1 MKAFLLSLLLFASIQ
16 VEADYVYEANQ
27 PLYDLQT
34 NSSGATGLGSNDD
47 SVSAAF
53 DLGFTFTF
61 YGNDFTQARMATNGC
76 LHFNLT
82 GSYCGDY
89 TPDPL
94 PQYTNT
100 LFPFWTDLIKDGGS
114 AMKAKAFDD
123 YTIFG
128 WYKMREY
135 NRANSDNSLEVWLY
149 PNNTYEF
156 RYGELDIISHDVLI
170 GEQGSTSQIY
180 TYHFFDECNTG
191 TTNISGTCVSYD
203 WNSSSN
209 AVNTLLEDGGSL
221 YGDGTNQSLC
231 ATIPLTSVNCSGYA
245 VAYFTQQ
252 CDLSALY
259 DDECTGY
266 PAAYLLQQCNLDI
279 FYSVNCVGY
288 ANALFDSECDDDPQ
302 FSPSCP
308 GYLFEQSAA
317 YFVEEQYDYGYEEF
331 DYYEEESFVYEDEYS
346 NTDGYEEVWDD
357 DPYANMEF
365 TDEEWYEIDLEE
377 FGQEQVDDWYGTEVS
392 FDDEGLIV
400 WEDSALE
407 SWDELDL
414 QMDEYDA
421 FVEIYE
427 EVYYEEEYFDPV
439 YEEEFVELTYTEEE
453 YFDPIY
459 EEEFIELVYIEEE
472 IILFEEFYEE
482 PVEVA
487 FEYET
492 EYETPLLE
500 DVLMQNFEHEQ
511 IVEVFYEEEPE
522 FLEFETIEELDEWF
536 EEEMEDEQQE
546 EEILLEELADE
557 ALDEDASL
565 EDSERLAE
573 EREEI
578 EESIEEE
585 EFEVV
590 AREDDKG
597 DKREMQLNVV
607 ANTVRTATNSMSG
620 TTSGTSMQTTGNSV
634 ASGGVTSTTATAVA
648 SSASGGGMS
657 ISSSP
662 SISAQFTSATAQ
674 TQTLLDM
681 SSMASTGGSISTDMT
696 SFDSGTTSV
705 VSADTSFSSDVA
717 SFDSG
722 ITSVASSGSSFSTD
736 ATSVDSDSVSTVDTG
751 ASVETEV
758 ASGEIEVTV
767 ADAGSSDTT
776 SGSSSTSSVSVSIV
790 PMQTLDGSSQVVM
803 AEVQVQNMQGEIDT
817 AVSGVM
823 TASEADQVAD
833 KIIAQNI
840 KEQQEEQETEQQQ
853 TGKYADSTTLIAYM
867 GYVPGFN
874 AYSQAQLPQAD
885 SWYEPKTIYGNVLM
899 SDNVQAFYG
908 MYADNL
914 NGMNSLINMQ
924 PKL

>member
-1 MKAFLLSLLLFASIQ
+1 MEYASGILVSHERNEEGVYKSRSTCKKEYERFLLSLLLFASTQ
-16 VEADYVYEANQ
+16 VEADYVYEASQ

-34 NSSGATGLGSNDD
+34 NSAGSTGLGSNDD

-114 AMKAKAFDD
+114 AMRAKAFDD

-191 TTNISGTCVSYD
+191 TTNVSGTCVSYD

-209 AVNTLLEDGGSL
+209 AVNTLLEGGGSL

-245 VAYFTQQ
+245 VAYFNQQ

-266 PAAYLLQQCNLDI
+266 AAAYLLQQCNLDI

-331 DYYEEESFVYEDEYS
+331 DYYEEDYFVYEDES
-346 NTDGYEEVWDD
+346 LGTVGYEEVWDD

-365 TDEEWYEIDLEE
+365 TDAEWYEIDLEE

-400 WEDSALE
+400 WEDSALTD
-407 SWDELDL
+407 WDELDM
-414 QMDEYDA
+414 QMDEYDE

-439 YEEEFVELTYTEEE
+439 YEEEFVETL
-453 YFDPIY
+453 
-459 EEEFIELVYIEEE
+459 YIEEE
-472 IILFEEFYEE
+472 YIIYEELYEE
-482 PVEVA
+482 PIEVA
-487 FEYET
+487 FEYEP

-546 EEILLEELADE
+546 EEILLESWLMKRWMKMQIWKIAI
-557 ALDEDASL
+557 
-565 EDSERLAE
+565 RLAE
-573 EREEI
+573 EREELKK
-578 EESIEEE
+578 
-585 EFEVV
+585 V
-590 AREDDKG
+590 
-597 DKREMQLNVV
+597 
-607 ANTVRTATNSMSG
+607 
-620 TTSGTSMQTTGNSV
+620 
-634 ASGGVTSTTATAVA
+634 
-648 SSASGGGMS
+648 
-657 ISSSP
+657 
-662 SISAQFTSATAQ
+662 
-674 TQTLLDM
+674 
-681 SSMASTGGSISTDMT
+681 
-696 SFDSGTTSV
+696 
-705 VSADTSFSSDVA
+705 
-717 SFDSG
+717 
-722 ITSVASSGSSFSTD
+722 
-736 ATSVDSDSVSTVDTG
+736 
-751 ASVETEV
+751 
-758 ASGEIEVTV
+758 
-767 ADAGSSDTT
+767 
-776 SGSSSTSSVSVSIV
+776 
-790 PMQTLDGSSQVVM
+790 
-803 AEVQVQNMQGEIDT
+803 
-817 AVSGVM
+817 
-823 TASEADQVAD
+823 
-833 KIIAQNI
+833 
-840 KEQQEEQETEQQQ
+840 
-853 TGKYADSTTLIAYM
+853 
-867 GYVPGFN
+867 
-874 AYSQAQLPQAD
+874 
-885 SWYEPKTIYGNVLM
+885 
-899 SDNVQAFYG
+899 
-908 MYADNL
+908 
-914 NGMNSLINMQ
+914 
-924 PKL
+924 

>member
-1 MKAFLLSLLLFASIQ
+1 MKGFLLSLLLFASVSQ

-27 PLYDLQT
+27 SLYDLQT
-34 NSSGATGLGSNDD
+34 NSAGSTGLGSNDD

-114 AMKAKAFDD
+114 AMRAKAFDD

-191 TTNISGTCVSYD
+191 TTNVSGTCVSYD

-209 AVNTLLEDGGSL
+209 AVNTLLEGGGSL

-245 VAYFTQQ
+245 VAYFNQQ

-266 PAAYLLQQCNLDI
+266 AAAYLLQQCNLDI

-331 DYYEEESFVYEDEYS
+331 DYYEEDYFVYEDES
-346 NTDGYEEVWDD
+346 LGTVGYEEVWDD

-365 TDEEWYEIDLEE
+365 TDAEWYEIDLEE
-377 FGQEQVDDWYGTEVS
+377 FGQEQVDEWYGAEVS

-400 WEDSALE
+400 WEDSALTD
-407 SWDELDL
+407 WDELDM
-414 QMDEYDA
+414 QMDEYDE

-439 YEEEFVELTYTEEE
+439 YEEEFVETL
-453 YFDPIY
+453 
-459 EEEFIELVYIEEE
+459 YIEEE
-472 IILFEEFYEE
+472 YIVYEELYEE
-482 PVEVA
+482 PIEVA
-487 FEYET
+487 FEYEP

-536 EEEMEDEQQE
+536 EEEMEEEQLAE
-546 EEILLEELADE
+546 EEVIEEAIEESIEEEL
-557 ALDEDASL
+557 
-565 EDSERLAE
+565 LAE
-573 EREEI
+573 EREEL
-578 EESIEEE
+578 EEAIEEE

-590 AREDDKG
+590 AREDNKG

-620 TTSGTSMQTTGNSV
+620 TTSGTSMQSTGNSV
-634 ASGGVTSTTATAVA
+634 ASGGVSSPTATAVA

-681 SSMASTGGSISTDMT
+681 SSVASTGGSMSTDM
-696 SFDSGTTSV
+696 G
-705 VSADTSFSSDVA
+705 

-722 ITSVASSGSSFSTD
+722 ITSVASADTSLSAD
-736 ATSVDSDSVSTVDTG
+736 MASVDSGSTVEVG

-758 ASGEIEVTV
+758 ASGDTEVTV
-767 ADAGSSDTT
+767 ADTGSSDTA
-776 SGSSSTSSVSVSIV
+776 SGSSGTVSVSVV
-790 PMQTLDGSSQVVM
+790 PMQTFDGSPQVVM

-817 AVSGVM
+817 AISGVM

-840 KEQQEEQETEQQQ
+840 KEQQEEQEAEQQQ
-853 TGKYADSTTLIAYM
+853 TGQYADSTTLIAYM

-874 AYSQAQLPQAD
+874 AYSQVQLPQA
-885 SWYEPKTIYGNVLM
+885 SAWYEPKTIYGNVSI

-908 MYADNL
+908 MYADSL
-914 NGMNSLINMQ
+914 NGMNNLINMQ